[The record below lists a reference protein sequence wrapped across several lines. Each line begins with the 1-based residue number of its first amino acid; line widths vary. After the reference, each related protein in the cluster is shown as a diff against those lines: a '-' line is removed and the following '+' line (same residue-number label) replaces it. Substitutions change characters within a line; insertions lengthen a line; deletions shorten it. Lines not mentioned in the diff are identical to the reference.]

1 MSNTFCQI
9 YLHTVFS
16 TKDRKPVLD
25 AERRE
30 DLFRYIW
37 GIHNNIRCKLH
48 RIGGVE
54 DHVHMLASLPT
65 TISIADYMQDVKANS
80 SKWLREEGVF
90 AGFDSTP
97 RLRAL
102 LKDSHPPAPRGQ
114 VQSGG
119 QSVVAGPDQ
128 DCVKTLGQADSLPLI
143 PARGPRNRH
152 AVYLQMHLILS
163 SMIPSGRR
171 RARASGRDL

>member
-1 MSNTFCQI
+1 MSNTYCQI

-16 TKDRKPVLD
+16 TKNRKPVLD

-80 SKWLREEGVF
+80 SKWLREGGVF
-90 AGFDSTP
+90 GGFAGWQDGYGAFTVSAEHRDAVIDYIKHQPEHHRKESFQDEYK
-97 RLRAL
+97 RLLDA
-102 LKDSHPPAPRGQ
+102 
-114 VQSGG
+114 
-119 QSVVAGPDQ
+119 AGIEYDE
-128 DCVKTLGQADSLPLI
+128 
-143 PARGPRNRH
+143 R
-152 AVYLQMHLILS
+152 YL
-163 SMIPSGRR
+163 
-171 RARASGRDL
+171 